1 MDSDRMS
8 DKSRR
13 RRDPEERRAEILAA
27 ALSLFSERGFAATR
41 IEDVA
46 ARAGIAKGTVY
57 LHFPD
62 KEALFTSLASGM
74 ASPILERMEAM
85 AAQDAMPGRLVIAG
99 LYALAQQEII
109 GTERRHMLRLL
120 MSEGHYF
127 PTVAEFYHRNVLS
140 VGLGLLRRVLE
151 RAARRG
157 ELRNP
162 DVANVPQI
170 VFAPILM
177 SVIWKSLFEPYQHLD
192 TDLLF
197 KTFLDTLFL
206 PPEGGVS

>member
-1 MDSDRMS
+1 MS
-8 DKSRR
+8 EKHRR

-27 ALSLFSERGFAATR
+27 ALALFSERGFAATR

-85 AAQDAMPGRLVIAG
+85 AAHDDMPGRLVITG
-99 LYALAQQEII
+99 LYALAQQEIL

-162 DVANVPQI
+162 GLAAVPQI

-177 SVIWKSLFEPYQHLD
+177 SVIWTSLFEPYEHLD

-197 KTFLDTLFL
+197 RTFLDTLFL
-206 PPEGGVS
+206 PPEGGAS

>member
-162 DVANVPQI
+162 ELATVPQI

-206 PPEGGVS
+206 PPEGGAP